1 MAQSPQKKS
10 WPLQAYAAFYLA
22 FIYVPVLLLPLFSFN
37 DSIYIAFP
45 LKGFTLEWYGSM
57 LNNDSMHRAFF
68 NSIKVAV
75 VTSVAS
81 TVMGIFAAK
90 AITRYRMPGQKPVVG
105 VIMLP
110 LVIPEIILGTALLL
124 LVNQIGLGLSL
135 VSVVLGHV
143 LLCVP
148 FSTAVLI
155 SRFEGFDRALEEASA
170 DLGESAWGTFW
181 RVTLPLVLP
190 GVISSFLLCF
200 TVSFD
205 EFVMAFFLTG
215 TEQTLPIF
223 IFSQLRFAD
232 RLPGVVALGAAII
245 IVSIVVVAF
254 AEWIRRRGSYGM
266 SEDTGL

>member
-1 MAQSPQKKS
+1 MAAPTQEKR

-37 DSIYIAFP
+37 DSLYIAFP
-45 LKGFTLEWYGSM
+45 LKGFTLKWYESM
-57 LNNDSMHRAFF
+57 LNNSSMHRAFF
-68 NSIKVAV
+68 NSIQVAA
-75 VTSVAS
+75 VTSVVS
-81 TVMGIFAAK
+81 TAMGILAAK
-90 AITRYRMPGQKPVVG
+90 AITRYRMPGQKPVLG

-110 LVIPEIILGTALLL
+110 LLIPEIILGTSLLI

-135 VSVVLGHV
+135 FSVVLGHV

-190 GVISSFLLCF
+190 GVIASFLLCF
-200 TVSFD
+200 TISFD

-223 IFSQLRFAD
+223 IFSQLRFAN

-245 IVSIVVVAF
+245 IGSIVVVAF

-266 SEDTGL
+266 AQDTGM